1 MAVEFEWDEK
11 KAAANLARHG
21 LSFEEAQT
29 VFRDPLARIVDD
41 QIHSTAERRELI
53 IGNTLPG
60 RFVFVCFTQRAPQR
74 VRLISARPGTKKER
88 RKYEDYIL

>member
-1 MAVEFEWDEK
+1 MVLEFEWDEK

-29 VFRDPLARIVDD
+29 IFLDPLARIVED
-41 QIHSTAERRELI
+41 QVHSTAERRELI
-53 IGNTLPG
+53 IGQTLSG
-60 RFVFVCFTQRAPQR
+60 RFVFVCFMQRAPQL

-88 RKYEDYIL
+88 RNYEDYIL

>member
-1 MAVEFEWDEK
+1 MAVEFEWHEK

-29 VFRDPLARIVDD
+29 VFGDPLARIVEDEV
-41 QIHSTAERRELI
+41 HSTTERGELI
-53 IGNTLPG
+53 IGHTLSG
-60 RFVFVCFTQRAPQR
+60 RFVFVCFTERVPRR

-88 RKYEDYIL
+88 GKYEDYIL